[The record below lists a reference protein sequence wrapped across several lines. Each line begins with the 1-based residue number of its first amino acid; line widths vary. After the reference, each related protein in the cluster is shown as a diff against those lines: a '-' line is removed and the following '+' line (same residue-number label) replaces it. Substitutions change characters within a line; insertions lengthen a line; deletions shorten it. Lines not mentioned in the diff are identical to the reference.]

1 MLDTFMKFADSG
13 DLGCSTKIDGVRKNR
28 EWHRTETIEP
38 YDYDPVDGQLGTDSP
53 ARLGW

>member
-1 MLDTFMKFADSG
+1 MKSGDSG